1 MNAVEFAQLLQILAQ
16 IKREMQ
22 RMADAAEAQVAETKA
37 MRAQIEA
44 QREEQIRKEWIG

>member
-1 MNAVEFAQLLQILAQ
+1 MEAIQFAQLLEVLAQ

-37 MRAQIEA
+37 MREMVKTARLKA
-44 QREEQIRKEWIG
+44 REEDG